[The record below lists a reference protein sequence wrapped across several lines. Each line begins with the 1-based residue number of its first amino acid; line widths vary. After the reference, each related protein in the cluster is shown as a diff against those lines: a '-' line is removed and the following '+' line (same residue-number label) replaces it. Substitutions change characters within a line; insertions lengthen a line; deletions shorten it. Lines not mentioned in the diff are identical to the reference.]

1 MQKIW
6 NMAPCDFK
14 KAADLSRL
22 LNVPSI
28 IAQILINRGMEDAE
42 IAKHFL
48 NADRKNLFDPFLLK
62 DMDKAVYRIQEAQ
75 KNKEKILIYGDY
87 DVDGVTSAAVL
98 IKTLRALGL
107 DVINYIPHRVE
118 EGYGLNLE
126 IASFAKSQGIHL
138 LITVDCGIT
147 ANKEIDALNAQGIDV
162 VVIDHHEP
170 SEILPKAYAIINSKR
185 KDCDYPCKDL
195 AAVGT
200 VAKMVQA
207 LTGEIPQDVM
217 NFVAMGTIADVVS
230 LTSENR
236 IFVKEGLKG
245 IAQTQNL
252 GLKALLQIGKI
263 QEKELSPFHIGF
275 VLGPRINAAGRMDS
289 AQTALD
295 LFLTDD
301 PHKALQLAK
310 QLDGFNADRQKM
322 QKDILE
328 EALNKIEQEMNFNQ
342 EKIIVIAQE
351 SWHRGVLGIVASKIV
366 EKYYRPAIV
375 ISLEDNIGT
384 GSARSIDGFHLFD
397 ALAACSSFLE
407 EYGGHKGAAGLTIKK
422 DNIEPFKKK
431 INQMAEDFLEIKKL
445 LPTVFIDAEISLRDI
460 DIHLA
465 RLIKSLEPYG
475 EGNPSPVFCSRNLS
489 VISEPQILGKETLK
503 FWVTDGRQT
512 LSAVGFGMAKY
523 KEMLTP
529 ENYIDLAYEIIID
542 DWNKTPTP
550 QLKLKDIKL
559 SEVEE
564 AF

>member
-1 MQKIW
+1 
-6 NMAPCDFK
+6 MAPCDFK

-397 ALAACSSFLE
+397 ALA
-407 EYGGHKGAAGLTIKK
+407 
-422 DNIEPFKKK
+422 
-431 INQMAEDFLEIKKL
+431 
-445 LPTVFIDAEISLRDI
+445 
-460 DIHLA
+460 
-465 RLIKSLEPYG
+465 
-475 EGNPSPVFCSRNLS
+475 
-489 VISEPQILGKETLK
+489 
-503 FWVTDGRQT
+503 
-512 LSAVGFGMAKY
+512 
-523 KEMLTP
+523 
-529 ENYIDLAYEIIID
+529 
-542 DWNKTPTP
+542 
-550 QLKLKDIKL
+550 
-559 SEVEE
+559 
-564 AF
+564 